1 MRGLVTP
8 RPLPRR
14 LGSAALRE
22 VLSSPRIEASES
34 ILSMNILRNRAF
46 IEILSACVE
55 VFALFSSGF
64 GGNSFAKRA
73 T

>member
-1 MRGLVTP
+1 
-8 RPLPRR
+8 

-22 VLSSPRIEASES
+22 VLSSPRIEASAS
-34 ILSMNILRNRAF
+34 ILSMNILSNRAF

-55 VFALFSSGF
+55 VYALFSSGF
-64 GGNSFAKRA
+64 GGNSLAKRA